1 MALADLMSIE
11 TKTEEENVPT
21 IIKAETADGAGDVN
35 CVSAINFKAS
45 FLIIVEEDTKKTENP
60 SLTPLFWSMPNL
72 SQLTF
77 SMMIQINAFTSAQA
91 VKLATDSKT
100 SYEGLE
106 ASRISK
112 ITLPNFTNPVDT
124 SHGNVTTA
132 VEAEVNVT
140 MIKSKDIQSS
150 LASVNVNAS
159 NVLTN
164 EIFANT
170 QNDPIFNPNIE
181 VKLEEEDSS
190 RSR

>member
-1 MALADLMSIE
+1 MCLSYQFQH
-11 TKTEEENVPT
+11 T
-21 IIKAETADGAGDVN
+21 
-35 CVSAINFKAS
+35 S

-112 ITLPNFTNPVDT
+112 ITLPNFTNHVDT
-124 SHGNVTTA
+124 IH
-132 VEAEVNVT
+132 E
-140 MIKSKDIQSS
+140 
-150 LASVNVNAS
+150 NAS
-159 NVLTN
+159 
-164 EIFANT
+164 
-170 QNDPIFNPNIE
+170 IE
-181 VKLEEEDSS
+181 VEVEHQCF
-190 RSR
+190 